1 MLNQGFVAV
10 KDQETEHAGFV
21 CWKIMMDIF
30 TSYLYLAYILNYE
43 CFQGGDR
50 PKAVRVLGQAYKCLT
65 KTGE

>member
-30 TSYLYLAYILNYE
+30 TSYLYLSYILNYE
-43 CFQGGDR
+43 CFQGRDR
-50 PKAVRVLGQAYKCLT
+50 P
-65 KTGE
+65 